1 MGWGALEGGAR
12 KGDNILNVN
21 KYLIKE
27 KKNQQPSKMPKGKK
41 AKGKKVAPA
50 PAVVKKQEA
59 KMVVNSLFENRP
71 KNFGI
76 GQDIQSKR
84 NLTCFVKWPRYIRL

>member
-50 PAVVKKQEA
+50 PAIVKKQEVLCSRRGPRTSA
-59 KMVVNSLFENRP
+59 LDRTSSP
-71 KNFGI
+71 KEI
-76 GQDIQSKR
+76 
-84 NLTCFVKWPRYIRL
+84 